1 MTKSGESKV
10 DAVEPPGSWL
20 RRWVFAD
27 RWWLLV
33 IAVVGALILLVT
45 VSPDP
50 FAAIFAFV
58 QDGIIVTL
66 KITLTSFVLILIVGL
81 IGGLGRL
88 ARNPILKGLAS
99 LYVELI
105 RGIPLLVQLLFIWF
119 ALPQV
124 FQKIGEVLVNV
135 WPAGSLWFSN
145 LSLEPFSAAVLGITV
160 CYGAYMSEIFRAGIQ
175 SIHRGQLEAA
185 RSLGMNYFQAMRFV
199 ILPQAIRVILP
210 PVGNEFVTLL
220 KDSSLVSVLAVSD
233 LTRRGREYMA
243 RTFQSFETWML
254 VALIYLV
261 LTLTS
266 ARIAGAIERNM
277 SKGR

>member
-1 MTKSGESKV
+1 MAKSEASRV
-10 DAVEPPGSWL
+10 DAVEPPGSWVRQWIL
-20 RRWVFAD
+20 SD

-33 IAVVGALILLVT
+33 LAVIAAIIFMVVA
-45 VSPDP
+45 SPDP
-50 FAAIFAFV
+50 FAAIFNFV
-58 QDGIIVTL
+58 KDGIVVTL
-66 KITLTSFVLILIVGL
+66 KITLTSFVFILIVGL
-81 IGGLGRL
+81 VGGLGRL
-88 ARNPILKGLAS
+88 ARNPILKGIAS

-124 FQKIGEVLVNV
+124 FQKIGEMLVNV
-135 WPAGSLWFSN
+135 WPAGSVWFGN
-145 LSLEPFSAAVLGITV
+145 LSLEPFTAAVLGITV

-233 LTRRGREYMA
+233 LTRRGREYMS
-243 RTFQSFETWML
+243 RTFQSFETWSL

-266 ARIAGAIERNM
+266 ARIAGALERNM